1 MCVSLLSCMCCPG
14 RHWKLDWSNHPWSS
28 MWWSGY
34 GRLWARLQLFFLC
47 NHKMQLWP
55 EQQQSG
61 TPISKVSSAEVEL
74 LSITD
79 VLLFHISWWPL
90 CLGSDPSSLLVHSR
104 PPFHLLWLPLSV
116 LPKSSRL
123 CVRTTS
129 TKPYT
134 SSPRDTARTTNQS
147 VATSSLSL
155 FPWPSL
161 QLVSSAACSVR
172 SFFLSLSVFTELHLI
187 ISL

>member
-1 MCVSLLSCMCCPG
+1 
-14 RHWKLDWSNHPWSS
+14 
-28 MWWSGY
+28 
-34 GRLWARLQLFFLC
+34 
-47 NHKMQLWP
+47 MQLWP

-61 TPISKVSSAEVEL
+61 TPSSKVSSTEVEL

-90 CLGSDPSSLLVHSR
+90 CPGSAPSSLLVHSR

-161 QLVSSAACSVR
+161 PLVSSAACSVR
-172 SFFLSLSVFTELHLI
+172 SFFLSLVVFTELHLI
-187 ISL
+187 ISLCRGSQRHCSHHLKLLSGVLCSHQFLLLPCILRQVSRWVCCQTFLSVYR